1 MLKAL
6 LSRLDRRARLP
17 KGVRLYAVGD
27 IHGCSDLLTTAFG
40 LIDEDLAR
48 TKPGRVIQVFLGDY
62 VDRGPNTRRTLD
74 LLIGR
79 GQVHET
85 VFIKGNHEALLMDLL
100 ADPSR
105 LPEWL
110 QLGGAATLMSYGVE
124 TSPHQAATDPVSVR
138 QAFLAALP
146 QSHIAFLRALVPSYS
161 CGDFFFAHA
170 GAKPGIPLDQQSEE
184 DLMWIRE
191 PFLSSDEDF
200 GKVVVHGH
208 TPVREPE
215 IRNHRVN
222 IDTGAYAT
230 GCLTVLAIEDYR
242 LDFHFTGVR

>member
-27 IHGCSDLLTTAFG
+27 IHGCADLLTTAFG

-85 VFIKGNHEALLMDLL
+85 IFIKGNHEALLMEFL
-100 ADPSR
+100 ADPLR

-124 TSPHQAATDPVSVR
+124 ASAHQAVTDPVSVR

-146 QSHIAFLRALVPSYS
+146 QSHAAFLRTVVPSYS

-170 GAKPGIPLDQQSEE
+170 GVKPGIALDQQSEE

-230 GCLTVLAIEDYR
+230 GCLTVLAIEDHR
-242 LDFHFTGVR
+242 LDFHFTRMR